1 MSYLVEQPP
10 HCDLLRLSLSTS
22 RFVRCR
28 RAYLRRVVEGLSRS
42 RWTRR
47 RGRETERGAGRQL
60 VGLTS
65 RLHGWRCWPAPL
77 SIYLSRSLLTSHT
90 LDKGDASAEL
100 RTRVRF
106 PPQASEWFATT
117 KTSLVQSW
125 ADCLVAPRSTHIYL
139 PRDFDFFAKVGL
151 SHFGRSW
158 TLSFSQK
165 LDLVIF
171 PLVRQGG
178 SDCRSA
184 RVFRPPR

>member
-1 MSYLVEQPP
+1 MDAAARARDREGRRSPARGVDVSTP
-10 HCDLLRLSLSTS
+10 RLAMLACS
-22 RFVRCR
+22 F
-28 RAYLRRVVEGLSRS
+28 
-42 RWTRR
+42 
-47 RGRETERGAGRQL
+47 
-60 VGLTS
+60 
-65 RLHGWRCWPAPL
+65 
-77 SIYLSRSLLTSHT
+77 IYLSRSLLTSHT